1 MIASSL
7 LCQRDSSDYF
17 SQLQTKPLTPPFP
30 KKRMTLMTEDEPQ
43 SPRIPSPADLAQIG
57 RGVLMGGADVI
68 PGVSGG
74 TVALILGIYERLIA
88 AISHLDPTFLSLVAQ
103 RKISDASQ
111 RIDLRFLVPLGV
123 GILVGIVAL
132 GSVMHTLLE
141 DYRQYTMAAFFG
153 MIGASCYL
161 VAKLVG
167 RWRSQEIGLLIAG
180 VAFAVWL
187 VSQPVFAD
195 PPDALWYIFLCG
207 AVAICAMILPGI
219 SGAFILMILGK
230 YYEITG
236 IIKEV
241 LKLKISLE
249 SMTLVVTF
257 ACGCLV
263 GLISFAKF
271 LRWLLAK
278 YASQTMAVLCGFM
291 IGSLCKIWPFQIDT
305 TPEIEEFKHKVFKII
320 ALSEISIDGQFAI
333 TIGVAIVAA
342 IAVLLLD
349 RLGTPAESLH
359 AVTAEDEA
367 DEQT

>member
-1 MIASSL
+1 
-7 LCQRDSSDYF
+7 
-17 SQLQTKPLTPPFP
+17 
-30 KKRMTLMTEDEPQ
+30 MTEDESQ
-43 SPRIPSPADLAQIG
+43 ASRIPSSADLAQIG

-74 TVALILGIYERLIA
+74 TVALILGIYERLIV
-88 AISHLDPTFLSLVAQ
+88 AISHLDPTFVSLVAH
-103 RKISDASQ
+103 RKISDASK

-123 GILVGIVAL
+123 GILIGIVAL

-161 VAKLVG
+161 VAKLVE
-167 RWRSQEIGLLIAG
+167 RWKSQEIGLLIAG
-180 VAFAVWL
+180 AAFAVWL
-187 VSQPVFAD
+187 VNQPVFTD
-195 PPDALWYIFLCG
+195 PPDSLWYIFLCG

-219 SGAFILMILGK
+219 SGAFILLILGK
-230 YYEITG
+230 YHDITS

-241 LKLKISLE
+241 LKLKLSLD
-249 SMTLVVTF
+249 SVALVVTF

-305 TPEIEEFKHKVFKII
+305 TPEVEEFKHKVFKMT
-320 ALSEISIDGQFAI
+320 ALSEISLDGSFAI
-333 TIGVAIVAA
+333 TISIAIVAS

-349 RLGTPAESLH
+349 RLGAPAESLH

-367 DEQT
+367 NGQT

>member
-1 MIASSL
+1 MI
-7 LCQRDSSDYF
+7 
-17 SQLQTKPLTPPFP
+17 
-30 KKRMTLMTEDEPQ
+30 EDAPQ
-43 SPRIPSPADLAQIG
+43 KNRIPSTADLAQIG

-74 TVALILGIYERLIA
+74 TVALILGIYERLIV
-88 AISHLDPTFLSLVAQ
+88 AISHLDPTFVSLVAQ
-103 RKISDASQ
+103 RKISDASK
-111 RIDLRFLVPLGV
+111 RIDLRFIVPLGV
-123 GILVGIVAL
+123 GILVGVAAL

-161 VAKLVG
+161 IAKLVE

-187 VSQPVFAD
+187 VNQPAFAD

-219 SGAFILMILGK
+219 SGAFILLILGK
-230 YYEITG
+230 YHEITG

-241 LKLKISLE
+241 LKLKL
-249 SMTLVVTF
+249 TLDSIALVITF
-257 ACGCLV
+257 VCGCLV

-271 LRWLLAK
+271 LRWLLANH
-278 YASQTMAVLCGFM
+278 ASQTMAVLCGFM

-305 TPEIEEFKHKVFKII
+305 TPEVEEFKHKVFKMIS
-320 ALSEISIDGQFAI
+320 LSEISIDGSFAI
-333 TIGVAIVAA
+333 TIGVAIAAA

-349 RLGTPAESLH
+349 RLGTPAANLH
-359 AVTAEDEA
+359 DVTAEGEVSR
-367 DEQT
+367 